1 MCVVHVNDKKL
12 AMDCWQL
19 KTYYY
24 FCIINNKQDDMKHFL
39 IYIMVL
45 LVACAPPQASQQVAR
60 AATTPQMR
68 FHCDGD
74 TTRINELLNK
84 GYESGINEANA
95 LIEFYARQLL
105 GTPYVAHTLEGDEE
119 MLTINIHELDCL
131 TFIESLYALT
141 RATLDR
147 RYSWRDF
154 ADNIENVRYRGGE
167 MGDYSSRIHYISE
180 WIIDNNVRGNL
191 VEVTPDIPHADYLIK
206 NIDYMTH
213 HTDSYRQL
221 KDDSAMVE
229 KIRRY
234 ELRNHRFPYVKRSW
248 LNDKAVKAA
257 LQSGDFVSLVTKVEG
272 LDVSHNGIIIVDEK
286 GDPYLLDASM
296 SGGKVMLESKPL
308 YKYLERSKTN
318 IGIRVFRMMR

>member
-1 MCVVHVNDKKL
+1 MKKILFLMALVL
-12 AMDCWQL
+12 A
-19 KTYYY
+19 
-24 FCIINNKQDDMKHFL
+24 
-39 IYIMVL
+39 
-45 LVACAPPQASQQVAR
+45 ACTPRQSNQQVAQ
-60 AATTPQMR
+60 AATVTQMR
-68 FHCDGD
+68 FHCDSD
-74 TTRINELLNK
+74 TIVINELLMK
-84 GYESGINEANA
+84 GYESGIDEANA

-105 GTPYVAHTLEGDEE
+105 GTPYVAHTLEADEE
-119 MLTINIHELDCL
+119 VLTINIHELDCL
-131 TFIESLYALT
+131 TFIETLYSLT
-141 RATLDR
+141 RATLAK

-154 ADNIENVRYRGGE
+154 AANIENVRYRGGE

-180 WIIDNNVRGNL
+180 WIIDNHMRGNL
-191 VEVTPDIPHADYLIK
+191 VEVTPDLPHVDYMVK

-257 LQSGDFVSLVTKVEG
+257 LRSGDFVSLVTKIEG
-272 LDVSHNGIIIVDEK
+272 LDVSHNGIIIVDDK

-296 SGGKVMLESKPL
+296 SGGKVMLEPKPL
-308 YKYLERSKTN
+308 FRYLEKSKTN
-318 IGIRVFRMMR
+318 IGIRVFRMMP

>member
-1 MCVVHVNDKKL
+1 MKKL
-12 AMDCWQL
+12 
-19 KTYYY
+19 
-24 FCIINNKQDDMKHFL
+24 IFL
-39 IYIMVL
+39 MLTL
-45 LVACAPPQASQQVAR
+45 LLACAPRQASQQVAH
-60 AATTPQMR
+60 AATMAQMR

-74 TTRINELLNK
+74 TVLINQLLMK
-84 GYESGINEANA
+84 GYESGLSDANA

-105 GTPYVAHTLEGDEE
+105 GTPYVAHTLEGDQE

-131 TFIESLYALT
+131 TFIETLYSLT
-141 RATLDR
+141 RATLNR

-154 ADNIENVRYRGGE
+154 AANIENIRYRGGE

-180 WIIDNNVRGNL
+180 WIIDNHIRGNL
-191 VEVTPDIPHADYLIK
+191 VEITPDLPHVDYMIK

-221 KDDSAMVE
+221 KNDRVMVE

-234 ELRNHRFPYVKRSW
+234 ELRRHRFPYVKRSW

-257 LQSGDFVSLVTKVEG
+257 LRSGDFVSLVTKTEG
-272 LDVSHNGIIIVDEK
+272 LDVSHNGIIIVDDK

-296 SGGKVMLESKPL
+296 SGGKVMLEGEPL
-308 YKYLERSKTN
+308 FKYLERSKTN
-318 IGIRVFRMMR
+318 IGIRVFRMMP

>member
-1 MCVVHVNDKKL
+1 MMKKL
-12 AMDCWQL
+12 
-19 KTYYY
+19 
-24 FCIINNKQDDMKHFL
+24 IFL
-39 IYIMVL
+39 MLTL
-45 LVACAPPQASQQVAR
+45 LLACAPRQASQQVAH
-60 AATTPQMR
+60 AATMAQMR

-74 TTRINELLNK
+74 TVLINQLLMK
-84 GYESGINEANA
+84 GYESGLSDANA

-105 GTPYVAHTLEGDEE
+105 GTPYVAHTLEGDQE

-131 TFIESLYALT
+131 TFIETLYSLT
-141 RATLDR
+141 RATLNR

-154 ADNIENVRYRGGE
+154 AANIENIRYRGGE

-180 WIIDNNVRGNL
+180 WIIDNHIRGNL
-191 VEVTPDIPHADYLIK
+191 VEITPDLPHVDYMIK

-221 KDDSAMVE
+221 KNDSVMVE

-234 ELRNHRFPYVKRSW
+234 ELRRHRFPYVKRSW

-257 LQSGDFVSLVTKVEG
+257 LRSGDVVSLVTKTEG
-272 LDVSHNGIIIVDEK
+272 LDVSHNGIIIVDDK

-296 SGGKVMLESKPL
+296 SGGKVMLEGKPL
-308 YKYLERSKTN
+308 FKYLERSKTN
-318 IGIRVFRMMR
+318 IGIRVFRMMP